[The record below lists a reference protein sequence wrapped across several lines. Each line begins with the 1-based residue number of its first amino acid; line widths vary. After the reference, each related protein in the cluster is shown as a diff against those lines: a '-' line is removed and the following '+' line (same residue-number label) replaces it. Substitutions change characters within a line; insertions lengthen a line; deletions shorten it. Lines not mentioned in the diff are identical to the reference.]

1 MLFQNVPCIY
11 KLSKMVIVWIASVN
25 MHVSQGNS
33 INSVFWRLWI
43 SFLLCV
49 CVCVLWLP
57 KNTWYWPPTLKC
69 PALGKRSRQ
78 RYCVQNLSSSGRLIA
93 DDSQDLPMNTRVLCV
108 YTCVTYL
115 SVLITSWQVGLRKKK
130 KKNREKGEFRF
141 NFSSANNKL
150 INVLTVSL
158 EDTDSKFLQI
168 HTEQH
173 RYIHW
178 DRFKCTYTK
187 KKRVQTWSVFGTT
200 QMSPCL
206 CRSGDV
212 IAVI

>member
-43 SFLLCV
+43 SFLLYV

-78 RYCVQNLSSSGRLIA
+78 RYCVQNLSSSSRLIA

-115 SVLITSWQVGLRKKK
+115 SVLITSWQVRKKK
-130 KKNREKGEFRF
+130 KKKKTEKKESFG
-141 NFSSANNKL
+141 SIS
-150 INVLTVSL
+150 
-158 EDTDSKFLQI
+158 
-168 HTEQH
+168 
-173 RYIHW
+173 
-178 DRFKCTYTK
+178 
-187 KKRVQTWSVFGTT
+187 VQFF
-200 QMSPCL
+200 C
-206 CRSGDV
+206 
-212 IAVI
+212 